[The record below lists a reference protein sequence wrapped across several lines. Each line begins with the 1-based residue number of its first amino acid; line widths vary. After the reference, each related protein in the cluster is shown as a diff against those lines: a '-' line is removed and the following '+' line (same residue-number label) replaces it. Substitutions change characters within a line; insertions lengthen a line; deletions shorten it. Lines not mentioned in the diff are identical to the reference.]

1 MGVLRT
7 PVLLSSATS
16 SPFHNHRRTPKAWL
30 PMPRADPIAK
40 FRTLRSGLRLAASVL
55 AIVPIRDGASAL
67 DAPTYLG
74 PKPPANVRRVVTLA
88 PSLSETVIA
97 LGAADRLVGVSR
109 FDEFPEVSKLPR
121 VGGFLDP
128 SVEAVLA
135 LKPDLVLVQPSPGNR
150 QPVEKMAQLGT
161 PILALR
167 MQSVAE
173 ILGGVRE
180 VGRALGLSDRAESVA
195 QSIERSRAA
204 IRARSAGDKKVRVL
218 FVYGLE
224 PLVVAGPGS
233 FADELMRDAGAVN
246 AAQNVSSPYQTYSAE
261 SAIRSR
267 PEVVIVA
274 ADDSSGAEKLSRL
287 PGLNQARW
295 VKLQSKDLLHPG
307 PSLSRGLEELFD
319 LIHSTSLQHP
329 PGSP

>member
-1 MGVLRT
+1 MPYFGARGAGST
-7 PVLLSSATS
+7 LLA
-16 SPFHNHRRTPKAWL
+16 FLLIGDVAR
-30 PMPRADPIAK
+30 
-40 FRTLRSGLRLAASVL
+40 
-55 AIVPIRDGASAL
+55 AL
-67 DAPTYLG
+67 DSPTYLG

-97 LGAADRLVGVSR
+97 LGAGDRLVGVSR

-150 QPVEKMAQLGT
+150 QPVEKMAELGV

-173 ILGGVRE
+173 IIAGIRE
-180 VGRALGLSDRAESVA
+180 VGRALGLADRAESVA

-204 IRARSAGDKKVRVL
+204 IRARSAGGKKVRVL

-233 FADELMRDAGAVN
+233 FADELMKDAGGVN
-246 AAQNVSSPYQTYSAE
+246 AAENVSSPYQTYSAE
-261 SAIRSR
+261 SAIRAR

-274 ADDSSGAEKLSRL
+274 ADDASGTEKFASL

-295 VKLQSKDLLHPG
+295 VKVRSKDLLHPG
-307 PSLSRGLEELFD
+307 PSLSRGLEELFN
-319 LIHSTSLQHP
+319 LIHPTSSLHP
-329 PGSP
+329 QDSP

>member
-1 MGVLRT
+1 MVRLGLC
-7 PVLLSSATS
+7 LLPALLGMLLIGS
-16 SPFHNHRRTPKAWL
+16 
-30 PMPRADPIAK
+30 
-40 FRTLRSGLRLAASVL
+40 
-55 AIVPIRDGASAL
+55 GASAL
-67 DAPTYLG
+67 DPPMYLG

-88 PSLSETVIA
+88 PSLTETVIA
-97 LGAADRLVGVSR
+97 LGAANRLVGVSR
-109 FDEFPEVSKLPR
+109 FDEFPEVAKLPR
-121 VGGFLDP
+121 VGGFVDP

-150 QPVEKMAQLGT
+150 QPVEKMAELGT

-173 ILGGVRE
+173 IIAGVRE
-180 VGRALGLSDRAESVA
+180 VGRALGLADRAESVA

-204 IRARSAGDKKVRVL
+204 IRARAAGEKKIRVL

-233 FADELMRDAGAVN
+233 FADELMKDAGAVN

-295 VKLQSKDLLHPG
+295 VKVQSKDLLHPG
-307 PSLSRGLEELFD
+307 PSLSRGLEELFN
-319 LIHSTSLQHP
+319 LIHSTSSQRP